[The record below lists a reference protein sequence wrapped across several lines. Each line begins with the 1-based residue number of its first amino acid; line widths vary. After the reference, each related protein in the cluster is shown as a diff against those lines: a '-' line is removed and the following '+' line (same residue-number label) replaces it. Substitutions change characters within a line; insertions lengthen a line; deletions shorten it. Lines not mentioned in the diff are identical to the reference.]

1 MHKHEL
7 PVPAAAVDDANA
19 RELVRVWA
27 ASGSQHVAIA
37 TGLWKD
43 PAAWGL
49 ALVDLARHVARA
61 YAQTEGMEE
70 GPALHR
76 IREGFDAEWS
86 SPTDHPKTVAEA

>member
-7 PVPAAAVDDANA
+7 PVPAPALGDANA
-19 RELVRVWA
+19 RELVRMWA
-27 ASGSQHVAIA
+27 ASGAQHVAIA

-61 YAQTEGMEE
+61 YAQTEAMEE
-70 GPALHR
+70 RAALRR

-86 SPTDHPKTVAEA
+86 SPTDRPKGTVES